1 MPPVRIAIDGLASD
15 PIGPEARFYAA
26 EELLRPLGLRA
37 ARTTPD
43 ALGAGDL
50 YVGPSP
56 EAVPEH
62 VIRVRAGA
70 PADASREDGDLG
82 DLFAE
87 TFRQLAGRVEA
98 SVRQRDRLGRFL
110 SAFHPEAPDPL
121 ARPVDAMRAR
131 LADAL
136 RERGVTARDPEWDG
150 KRWAVAV
157 THDLDALR
165 TRRLASLVG
174 DGLRGHLR
182 RGLRRATGPDDRMRT
197 ARALAALSEK
207 NGISATFFA
216 KAGASGREDV
226 PTQPERH
233 AGWFRQLREA
243 GHEIGLHPSIQAA
256 TDSARLARERDRLAA
271 ALGER
276 PTLVRSHFLRWT
288 EPLTPEAYADAGFQA
303 DSTLGWADRSGFRRG
318 TAHPFRLWDH
328 RRQAPSRLWEL
339 PLAAMDTTLFV
350 HRGLGDNEAADRL
363 LRVLE
368 SARQSGGLAVL
379 LWHNCMDGDP
389 AWWRRLRV
397 LESVLTAARERG
409 AAILPLGRALAL
421 AQSRATRDPL
431 RH

>member
-15 PIGPEARFYAA
+15 PVGPEARFYAA

-37 ARTTPD
+37 VRSEPG
-43 ALGAGDL
+43 ALEAGDL
-50 YVGPSP
+50 YVGVSP
-56 EAVPEH
+56 EAVPEGA
-62 VIRVRAGA
+62 IRLQSGA
-70 PADASREDGDLG
+70 PAEAGLEGGVLG
-82 DLFAE
+82 DLVAE
-87 TFRQLAGRVEA
+87 TFRQLAGIVET

-110 SAFHPEAPDPL
+110 YAFHPETPDPL
-121 ARPVDAMRAR
+121 GRPVDAMRAR

-136 RERGVTARDPEWDG
+136 RQRGVPVRDPEWDG

-182 RGLRRATGPDDRMRT
+182 RGLLRATGPDDRMRT
-197 ARALAALSEK
+197 ARALAALSDA
-207 NGISATFFA
+207 NGTPATFFA

-226 PTQPERH
+226 PTRPERH

-243 GHEIGLHPSIQAA
+243 GHEVGLHPSIQAA
-256 TDSARLARERDRLAA
+256 TDPARLARERDRLAA
-271 ALGER
+271 VLGER

-288 EPLTPEAYADAGFQA
+288 EPMTPEVYADAGFRA

-328 RRQAPSRLWEL
+328 RRNAPSRLWEL

-350 HRGLGDNEAADRL
+350 HRGVGDDEAADTLR
-363 LRVLE
+363 RVLE

-397 LESVLTAARERG
+397 LESVLAVARDRG
-409 AAILPLGRALAL
+409 AAVLPLGRALAL
-421 AQSRATRDPL
+421 AQSRI
-431 RH
+431 